1 MKRKQMHKKKRQK
14 KVDDTDDNVVTLKLP
29 QVLAQPW
36 PGYSVFPEPHAN
48 CIFSVVFLFLK
59 VT

>member
-1 MKRKQMHKKKRQK
+1 MHKKKRQK